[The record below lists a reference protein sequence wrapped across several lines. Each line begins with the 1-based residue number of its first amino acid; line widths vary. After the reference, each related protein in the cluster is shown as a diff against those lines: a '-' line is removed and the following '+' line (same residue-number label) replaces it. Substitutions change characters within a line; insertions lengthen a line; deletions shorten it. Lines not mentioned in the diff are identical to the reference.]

1 MIGARTRLAVACCC
15 LALAPALARAQQ
27 PAAMPPARDARISR
41 IADSVSAR
49 RIERDIR
56 TLVAFH
62 TRNTLS
68 DTVSRTR
75 GIGAARRWIKSQF
88 DSISAACGG
97 CLEVFYQTR
106 LVDQTRR
113 IPKPVWVVNVVAV
126 LRGQSDSGRVVAI
139 TGHYDSR
146 ATDVLDDTIAAPGAD
161 DDASGTAAVLEAAR
175 VLSHYRFAAS
185 IAFGALAGEEQGLF
199 GGQLMAQEAQSRG
212 WRVEADLNNDIV
224 GGAHGLDGQVENT
237 LVRVF
242 SESPPSGTTTEAV
255 NRLRVFGGE
264 VDGPSRQIARY
275 VQNLA
280 DQYLAGFRVMMVYRQ
295 DRFGRGGDH
304 IAFNAAGF
312 PAVRFTEPHEN
323 YNRQHQ
329 TVRVERGV
337 FYGDVPDSV
346 DFDYTARVTALNAAT
361 LAALAW
367 APAPPDSATV
377 SGAVQPSTTLR
388 WKPVSAPDLAGY
400 KVYWRSTTSPTW
412 DHWRWVGDTAAAVL
426 SDMVVDNAFFG
437 IAAVN
442 TAGDESPVV
451 FPAPGR

>member
-1 MIGARTRLAVACCC
+1 MARALQHFLFACILGLVPAGAV
-15 LALAPALARAQQ
+15 AQQ
-27 PAAMPPARDARISR
+27 PEAAVPPARDARLYR
-41 IADSVSAR
+41 IVDSVSAR

-68 DTVSRTR
+68 DTLSKTR
-75 GIGAARRWIKSQF
+75 GIGAARRWIKAQF

-97 CLEVFYQTR
+97 CLDVFYMRQ
-106 LVDQTRR
+106 LVDSSRR
-113 IPKPVWVVNVVAV
+113 VPKPVWVVDVVAV
-126 LRGQSDSGRVVAI
+126 LRGQSDSGRYLAM

-146 ATDVLDDTIAAPGAD
+146 ATNVLDDTVGAPGAD
-161 DDASGTAAVLEAAR
+161 DDGSGTAAVIEAAR

-199 GGQLMAQEAQSRG
+199 GGQLMAHEAKARG
-212 WRVEADLNNDIV
+212 WSVEADLNNDIV
-224 GGAHGLDGQVENT
+224 GGTRGLDGRFDNT
-237 LVRVF
+237 VVRVF
-242 SESPPSGTTTEAV
+242 SESPPTGTPAEALP
-255 NRLRVFGGE
+255 RLRVFGGE

-275 VQNLA
+275 VDRIAQQYFA
-280 DQYLAGFRVMMVYRQ
+280 DFRVMMIYRQ

-304 IAFNAAGF
+304 IAFNAMGF

-329 TVRVERGV
+329 TVRVENGT

-346 DFDYTARVTALNAAT
+346 DFGFTAQVTALNAAT

-367 APAPPDSATV
+367 APPPPDSATV
-377 SGAVQPSTTLR
+377 AGAVRPSTTLR
-388 WKPVSAPDLAGY
+388 WQPVSAPDLAGY

-412 DHWRWVGDTAAAVL
+412 DHWRWVGNVTTATL
-426 SDMVVDNAFFG
+426 DLVVDDAFFG
-437 IAAVN
+437 VAAVSA
-442 TAGDESPVV
+442 AGDESPVV

>member
-1 MIGARTRLAVACCC
+1 VFGARTCLW
-15 LALAPALARAQQ
+15 LALFAVPPTFALGQQ
-27 PAAMPPARDARISR
+27 SGAVPPARDPRLSGIV
-41 IADSVSAR
+41 DSVSAR

-56 TLVAFH
+56 TLVGFH

-75 GIGAARRWIKSQF
+75 GIGAARRWIKAQF
-88 DSISAACGG
+88 DSISGACGG
-97 CLEVFYQTR
+97 CLEVFYQPR
-106 LVDQTRR
+106 LVEQSRR
-113 IPKPVWVVNVVAV
+113 VPKPVWVVNVVAV
-126 LRGQSDSGRVVAI
+126 LRGQRDTVRTVAI

-146 ATDVLDDTIAAPGAD
+146 ASDVLDDTVAAPGAD

-175 VLSHYRFAAS
+175 VLAHYRFPVS
-185 IAFGALAGEEQGLF
+185 IAFGALAGEEQGLL
-199 GGQLMAQEAQSRG
+199 GGQLMAQDAQTRG

-224 GGAHGLDGQVENT
+224 GGAHGLDGQEDNT
-237 LVRVF
+237 VVRVF
-242 SESPPSGTTTEAV
+242 SESPPTGTTPEQL

-275 VQNLA
+275 VQSIA
-280 DQYLAGFRVMMVYRQ
+280 EQYIAGFRVMLVYRQ

-337 FYGDVPDSV
+337 SFGDVPDSV
-346 DFDYTARVTALNAAT
+346 DFAFTARVTALNAAS

-367 APAPPDSATV
+367 APPPPDSATV
-377 SGAVQPSTTLR
+377 SGAVEPSTTLR
-388 WKPVSAPDLAGY
+388 WKAAAAPDLAGY

-412 DHWRWVGDTAAAVL
+412 DHWRWVGDTTTAVL
-426 SDMVVDNAFFG
+426 PGLVVDNAFFG
-437 IAAVN
+437 VAAVN

-451 FPAPGR
+451 FPTPGR